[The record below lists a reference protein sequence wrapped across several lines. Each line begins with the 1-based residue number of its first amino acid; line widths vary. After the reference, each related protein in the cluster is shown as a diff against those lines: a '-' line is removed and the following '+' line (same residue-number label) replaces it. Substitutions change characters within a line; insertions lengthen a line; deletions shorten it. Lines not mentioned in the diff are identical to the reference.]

1 MLQKQVQQADPAPP
15 KLRQG
20 VEYLLGDEVKAP
32 RTRAQGDQG
41 LLPHAAVPNRLRS
54 VAPRILARHL
64 KKQRA

>member
-32 RTRAQGDQG
+32 RTRRKVIRVCCHM
-41 LLPHAAVPNRLRS
+41 LLFQIGSDPSR
-54 VAPRILARHL
+54 
-64 KKQRA
+64 RAF